1 MKKGIGV
8 ERGLQGGAS
17 LTVTF
22 DTLDSHPSGQGQQG
36 GVPDRTGRG
45 KMVVGFYSKVVF
57 VLSVKTLVFSRRLP
71 NVFIR
76 KIF

>member
-1 MKKGIGV
+1 MKKEIGV
-8 ERGLQGGAS
+8 ERGLRGGAS

-36 GVPDRTGRG
+36 GVPDHTGRG
-45 KMVVGFYSKVVF
+45 KMVVGFYSQVVS
-57 VLSVKTLVFSRRLP
+57 VLSMKTLVFSKRLP